1 MDMCSLRRR
10 PWSTCC
16 SIWTS
21 SRATSR
27 ACIEGCLL
35 TASHRFKREWG
46 WSTRKENSQP
56 EPLLE
61 LETPVCFLKANHKRL
76 CSCPQKRLSLCTGT
90 GGYLGVRT
98 PGDLCSDFW
107 DWTASDDSGSGMLD
121 SSPRSSW
128 SLLLRDHLLDS
139 PVGLGSPPRYG
150 SLPLQAV
157 CDTEEGLNLS
167 PSLLSSPAHGLTHL
181 LPQGQELQALFED
194 VWVTPK
200 SSSPKV
206 PSLPCISSAEKL
218 YLSYPQ
224 VSELDD
230 ALRNRGGRVSSL
242 SEGENCKGSDI
253 TWTPTQG
260 ASPRRGSHIHQ
271 CKKALRSRSNLKK
284 KCVNGFIMFCRI
296 NRKMYLRTH
305 PGTPSTLCE
314 GSAFQS
320 AAEQEC
326 AEPGDRGRRG
336 GRGRCGQPPAHAA
349 GAQGPVC
356 SHQGAPLSQKYTHI
370 TCTLHTC
377 YMLTRRAFCKMYQY
391 FYIQGTMQKCLC
403 SLNYWTLGQT

>member
-1 MDMCSLRRR
+1 MAPQPTGRDVLCRKRKV
-10 PWSTCC
+10 
-16 SIWTS
+16 
-21 SRATSR
+21 
-27 ACIEGCLL
+27 
-35 TASHRFKREWG
+35 KREWNSS
-46 WSTRKENSQP
+46 WNTRLKEIVGFLPISLPANGHV
-56 EPLLE
+56 LTKK
-61 LETPVCFLKANHKRL
+61 ETLVHMLQYLDFLQSHIQSLHRRL
-76 CSCPQKRLSLCTGT
+76 PPHCLPQIQERGT

-121 SSPRSSW
+121 SPPRSSW

-206 PSLPCISSAEKL
+206 PSLPCISSAEK
-218 YLSYPQ
+218 

>member
-1 MDMCSLRRR
+1 MAPQPTGRDVLCRK
-10 PWSTCC
+10 
-16 SIWTS
+16 
-21 SRATSR
+21 SRKV
-27 ACIEGCLL
+27 
-35 TASHRFKREWG
+35 KREWNSS
-46 WSTRKENSQP
+46 WNTRLKEIVGFLPISLPANGHV
-56 EPLLE
+56 LTKK
-61 LETPVCFLKANHKRL
+61 ETLVHMLQYLDFLQSHIQSLHRRL
-76 CSCPQKRLSLCTGT
+76 PPHCLPQIQERGT

-121 SSPRSSW
+121 SPPRSSW

-206 PSLPCISSAEKL
+206 PSLPCISSAEK
-218 YLSYPQ
+218 